1 MPAAWRSAYLVGAYE
16 LRNGVPKTQSTQT
29 ASPDMVRAMT
39 DTMFLDFLAVRLN
52 SERAAGKQVK
62 INWVQPDTGKRYA
75 LSVDNSVFMYRA
87 QRQHPDAQLTLT
99 APRAVLVGALLGQT
113 TLQAETQAGRAKVD
127 GDPQALAAWMALMD
141 KFEPSFAIVTP

>member
-1 MPAAWRSAYLVGAYE
+1 MGAYE

-62 INWVQPDTGKRYA
+62 VNWVQPDTGKRYA

-87 QRQHPDAQLTLT
+87 QRQHADAQVTLT

-113 TLQAETQAGRAKVD
+113 TLQAATAAGQARID
-127 GDPQALAAWMALMD
+127 GDPAALQTLFGMLD
-141 KFEPSFAIVTP
+141 KFDPQFEIVAP